1 MPDEDDL
8 NQTMGSKK
16 LVLIVI
22 CLLTV
27 AAVLPAIFHWHAH
40 ASAHGIGRSIR
51 IALANLLALSICFVI
66 YRVERRRLNVKNAL
80 ALVFLIFLLTTL
92 VNFLHKVIV
101 DYGKNHFPTSTN
113 LQWQVRMQDAAINLN
128 PYALPHSYR
137 FLPNSIVRWMEI
149 GGLDFEASRNLY
161 RLYAGLLLFYAL
173 FRFAELYTCDL
184 GAVVS
189 MLMTAVIFPV
199 SFVHYAG
206 QLTDPLSHLSF
217 LLCFIF
223 LQTEDFELFL
233 LAMLVGALAKE
244 TVLAMA
250 GYYVVFHR
258 KEENYLPKSV
268 IACVTA
274 LSVYFGVRLLVLG
287 GHMGYRQ
294 ISGPAFSHVFENW
307 NLVEWR
313 WLFLL
318 TGGALL
324 PFLLLGW
331 KTTPRHLK
339 QLTFYLL
346 PVLLISSLFFSW
358 LVEVRNFMP
367 LVFVLSVV
375 TGKFLAEKLA
385 APET

>member
-1 MPDEDDL
+1 
-8 NQTMGSKK
+8 
-16 LVLIVI
+16 
-22 CLLTV
+22 
-27 AAVLPAIFHWHAH
+27 
-40 ASAHGIGRSIR
+40 
-51 IALANLLALSICFVI
+51 
-66 YRVERRRLNVKNAL
+66 
-80 ALVFLIFLLTTL
+80 
-92 VNFLHKVIV
+92 
-101 DYGKNHFPTSTN
+101 
-113 LQWQVRMQDAAINLN
+113 
-128 PYALPHSYR
+128 
-137 FLPNSIVRWMEI
+137 MEI

-173 FRFAELYTCDL
+173 FRFAKFYTCDL

-189 MLMTAVIFPV
+189 MLMTAVIFPA

-206 QLTDPLSHLSF
+206 QLADPLSHLSF
-217 LLCFIF
+217 VLCFIF

-233 LAMLVGALAKE
+233 LTMLVGALAKE

-250 GYYVVFHR
+250 GYYVIFHR
-258 KEENYLPKSV
+258 KEKNYLPKS
-268 IACVTA
+268 IMACVTA
-274 LSVYFGVRLLVLG
+274 LSLYFGVRLLVLG

-294 ISGPAFSHVFENW
+294 ISGPPFSHVFENW

-324 PFLLLGW
+324 PFLLLSW

-339 QLTFYLL
+339 QLFFYLL

-375 TGKFLAEKLA
+375 TGKFLAEQLA
-385 APET
+385 VPET

>member
-1 MPDEDDL
+1 MSR
-8 NQTMGSKK
+8 TK
-16 LVLIVI
+16 LISTI
-22 CLLTV
+22 CLLTTV
-27 AAVLPAIFHWHAH
+27 AVLPAIFHWQAH
-40 ASAHGIGRSIR
+40 APAHGIGRSLCFG
-51 IALANLLALSICFVI
+51 LANLVALSICFLI
-66 YRVERRRLNVKNAL
+66 YRVERARVGVKKAL
-80 ALVFLIFLLTTL
+80 ALVFLVFLLTTV

-101 DYGKNHFPTSTN
+101 DHGKDHFPTSTN
-113 LQWQVRMQDAAINLN
+113 LQWQIRTQNDAINLN
-128 PYALPHSYR
+128 RDALPHSYR

-149 GGLDFEASRNLY
+149 GGMDFEAARNLY

-173 FRFAELYTCDL
+173 FRFARLYTSDM
-184 GAVVS
+184 GALLA
-189 MLMTAVIFPV
+189 MLMTAVIFPI

-223 LQTEDFELFL
+223 LEVEDFSLFIL
-233 LAMLVGALAKE
+233 TMLIGSLAKE

-250 GYYVVFHR
+250 GYYVLFQR
-258 KEENYLPKSV
+258 KEKNYLSKSIIV
-268 IACVTA
+268 CVAGLA
-274 LSVYFGVRLLVLG
+274 LYFGVRLLVLG

-294 ISGPAFSHVFENW
+294 ISGPRFSHVFENW

-318 TGGALL
+318 TGGALS
-324 PFLLLGW
+324 PFLALGW
-331 KTTPRHLK
+331 KSTPRPLK
-339 QLTFYLL
+339 QLTFYLT

-375 TGKFLAEKLA
+375 AGKFVAEQFGSAKLS
-385 APET
+385 PGV